1 MRLISP
7 KNVRFIQQDNHNLIF
22 EGNKSEK
29 ITISVL
35 EHDIVR
41 VQHHASGTSQ
51 LDRTWLIVDENGN
64 MPREGRA
71 RDDSSPFALPS
82 YQLTQSD
89 NQLEIE
95 TDALRLKVHLGD
107 FRIDWFNNDEQ
118 IFHQDVERVAYSYNR
133 GGRDVFHYTK
143 RFEGEHYYGFGER
156 SGALSKVGRRMR
168 MLNLDSLGYSSETT
182 DPLYKHCPF
191 YITFNPQ
198 LNIAYGLFYDNLS
211 TTTFDMGKEIDAYR
225 GQYRYYH
232 AEDGDLDYYLIYG
245 ASIEAVIEKYTKLTG
260 RPMLPPKWS
269 LGFLG
274 STMTYTEAENAQE
287 QLKRFAELCD
297 EHGIPCDLFH
307 LSSGYTTN
315 EQNQRCV
322 FTWNRKRVPDPQQ
335 MVDDFHEAGIRLA
348 PNIKPYLLQNHPY
361 YEDVKE
367 RGGFIQ
373 QADSNAPEP
382 STFWAG
388 GVNEMGDGAYLDFT
402 SEAGYDWWQDKL
414 TEQLLDYGI
423 DAAWNDNNE
432 YEIWDDEAVCDGYG
446 NPIRVGMA
454 RPLNTLLMAHAS
466 YHALLDKHPNL
477 RPFVLSRSGAPGIQ
491 RYAQIWSGDNN
502 TSWNDLRYGISM
514 SLGSGLSGMPNTG
527 NDVGGFFGDPPTPE
541 LLLRWVQNHIFHP
554 RFCIHSWNLDKTV
567 TEPWMYP
574 EVLPHIRDAMNF
586 RYRLIP
592 YLYNLFVEATETG
605 HPIIRPL
612 VYHFPDDERC
622 HTESFDFLL
631 GSHLLVA
638 TVIDEGQTER
648 KVYLPSGAMWCD
660 WDTGQWYEGGQT
672 IKIEVDL
679 ASIPLFV
686 RDGGIIPTGK
696 QMRYVGEQ
704 PDNVRT
710 IYVFPHP
717 AAGEQNLTL
726 AEDDGV
732 TFLYR
737 TNERTKIVIN
747 VQSSTKQVILSVNV
761 ADGSFA
767 LPYDEITIVLPVGDT
782 REVASNGEI
791 GHNQREQTTVRFAL
805 R

>member
-1 MRLISP
+1 MRQIAP
-7 KNVRFIQQDNHNLIF
+7 QKVTFQEQNNHKLLF
-22 EGNKSEK
+22 KGNREEY
-29 ITISVL
+29 IALSVL
-35 EHDIVR
+35 EHDIIR
-41 VQHHASGTSQ
+41 VQHYPENNTR
-51 LDRTWLIVDENGN
+51 LDRTWLLVDDNGA
-64 MPREGRA
+64 MPREGRN
-71 RDDSSPFALPS
+71 REDVTQFRLPE
-82 YQLTQSD
+82 YQFSQENTAVEVQ
-89 NQLEIE
+89 
-95 TDALRLKVHLGD
+95 TDTLRLKIHLGD
-107 FRIDWFNNDEQ
+107 FRIDWFNNDEAL
-118 IFHQDVERVAYSYNR
+118 FHQDVERVAYSYNLS
-133 GGRDVFHYTK
+133 GRDVFHYTK
-143 RFEGEHYYGFGER
+143 RFEGEYYYGFGER

-191 YITFNPQ
+191 YITYNPQ
-198 LNIAYGLFYDNLS
+198 LNVAYGLFYDNLS

-245 ASIEAVIEKYTKLTG
+245 ASIEAVIEKYTKMTG
-260 RPMLPPKWS
+260 RPALPPKWS

-297 EHGIPCDLFH
+297 EHDIPCDLFH

-322 FTWNRKRVPDPQQ
+322 FTWNKSRVPDPQQ
-335 MVDDFHEAGIRLA
+335 MVDDFHAAGIRLA
-348 PNIKPYLLQNHPY
+348 PNIKPYLLTTHPNY
-361 YEDVKE
+361 DEVVNRD
-367 RGGFIQ
+367 GFIKAAESDTPQ
-373 QADSNAPEP
+373 P

-402 SEAGYDWWQDKL
+402 SKAGYNWWQEKL

-432 YEIWDDEAVCDGYG
+432 YEIWDDDARCDGFG
-446 NPIRVGMA
+446 NAIRIGTA

-466 YHALLDKHPNL
+466 YHALLKKHPDL

-527 NDVGGFFGDPPTPE
+527 NDVGGFFGEPPSPE

-574 EVLPHIRDAMNF
+574 EVLLQIRAAMNF
-586 RYRLIP
+586 RYLLIP
-592 YLYNLFVEATETG
+592 YLYNLFIEAHKTG

-631 GSHLLVA
+631 GSHLLVS
-638 TVIDEGQTER
+638 TVIHEGHREKST
-648 KVYLPSGAMWCD
+648 YLPKGQHWCD
-660 WDTGQWYEGGQT
+660 WHTGDWHNGGQEITSPADLNTFPLYVREGG
-672 IKIEVDL
+672 V
-679 ASIPLFV
+679 IPM
-686 RDGGIIPTGK
+686 GK
-696 QMRYVGEQ
+696 SMRHIGAQ
-704 PDNVRT
+704 PDDERT
-710 IYVFPHP
+710 FYIFPNP
-717 AAGEQNLTL
+717 NGDDISYTL
-726 AEDDGV
+726 AEDDGE
-732 TFLYR
+732 TFAYQR
-737 TNERTKIVIN
+737 GERTIVTLT
-747 VQSSTKQVILSVNV
+747 VKATSEDVIVSVNV
-761 ADGSFA
+761 EGNYD
-767 LPYDEITIVLPVGDT
+767 LPYKVITVILPQGDN
-782 REVASNGEI
+782 RNLEGGELVTNSERSAI
-791 GHNQREQTTVRFAL
+791 RINL
-805 R
+805 D